1 MITIALDTSLDVRV
15 AVADGATVLARAGL
29 ADPRAH
35 VEQLIPLLAK
45 ALAEAGDP
53 AVERVVVGVG
63 PGPFTGLRVGIAAAQ
78 TWAMLRGAEL
88 VGVCSLDVLAAQTAR
103 ASAHPADADQTDI
116 DQTAAAQ
123 TSAVLPDEFSVVTDA
138 RRGEWYHAR
147 YNSAG
152 VRQGEPGVAAPDQ
165 IPGPH
170 VGPVVADAGG
180 VRLTHL
186 DAGVMATG
194 DFPAMPVQALYLRDP
209 DATVPT
215 RRKSALVPGLVLPTR
230 RSRS

>member
-35 VEQLIPLLAK
+35 VEQLIPLLAE

-88 VGVCSLDVLAAQTAR
+88 VGVCSLDVLAAQAAR
-103 ASAHPADADQTDI
+103 ADDQ
-116 DQTAAAQ
+116 
-123 TSAVLPDEFSVVTDA
+123 SGEFSVVTDA

-170 VGPVVADAGG
+170 VGPVVADAGA
-180 VRLTHL
+180 VRLAHL

-194 DFPAMPVQALYLRDP
+194 DFPAMPVRALYLRDP